1 MGVLEDSGL
10 SNRRSITVSIA
21 EFLEL
26 MLKFNNAGI
35 HFANVARPAGSAP
48 DGSSLLKRMSQ
59 VPLCHL
65 RAAGDSRVPKFLFN
79 DDHME
84 LDD

>member
-1 MGVLEDSGL
+1 MGILDESGL
-10 SNRRSITVSIA
+10 SSRRSITVSIA

-35 HFANVARPAGSAP
+35 HFANVARPAEAIP
-48 DGSSLLKRMSQ
+48 DGSSLVK
-59 VPLCHL
+59 P
-65 RAAGDSRVPKFLFN
+65 GEIRVPEFLFN

-84 LDD
+84 MDD